1 MKDISLCIID
11 DIVSVVDGVA
21 TQIDWKAH
29 GITVCG
35 TALNGENGLALIE
48 RLRPDIILTDIRM
61 PKLDGLEMTKRVKE
75 ICPHSKV
82 LLFTGYTD
90 FEYAQQAV
98 RLGAF
103 DFITKPFSLTQIE
116 QAILKAKQAVVQ
128 QRAKTLER
136 EQLQRKLDE
145 SMPTL
150 LQQYLNLFIRHRT
163 DEDSARERW
172 KFLQIDVEPEKLA
185 ILVLHIDRFSERS
198 GTLPVQEIELLRFSL
213 QNIVEETVQAYT
225 KGIVFRE
232 SESRFAVVYN
242 EPDDRTGVVIAERCR
257 RNIERY
263 TRYTV
268 SVGVGG
274 TVERISDLPDSY
286 EQAMSALS
294 YHFYTEGNS
303 VVVYTDIERTVLMPP
318 RYSPDLEQEM
328 LLALRSGN
336 RSLALKLL
344 DELLGELTRAERQP
358 DPRLFT
364 GVLHELAYRMLR
376 VFREKIDEEELAPL
390 LARVRDHWFAGSM
403 SLAEIRE
410 ELAGICE
417 MGCDCMER
425 KYNMDAA
432 RIIENAIRYI
442 RDNLHADLS
451 VSSCARQVHLSG
463 SYFANLF
470 KKTTGTT
477 FHQFVT
483 QERME
488 RAKHML
494 LADKQVQEI
503 AEALGYEE
511 RRYFTEVFKKQVGM
525 TPSEFRHTYLSHLA
539 DANAPGEPL

>member
-1 MKDISLCIID
+1 MTDISLCIID
-11 DIVSVVDGVA
+11 DIKSVVDGVA
-21 TQIDWKAH
+21 TRIDWKAH
-29 GITVCG
+29 GIRVCG
-35 TALNGENGLALIE
+35 TALNGEIGLALIE
-48 RLRPDIILTDIRM
+48 RHRPDIILTDIRM
-61 PKLDGLEMTKRVKE
+61 PKLDGLELTRRVKE

-103 DFITKPFSLTQIE
+103 DFIAKPFSLTQIE
-116 QAILKAKQAVVQ
+116 QAIIEAKKEVVE
-128 QRAKTLER
+128 QRAKWLEQ

-150 LQQYLNLFIRHRT
+150 LQEYLNLFIRHRMT
-163 DEDSARERW
+163 EDSARERW
-172 KFLQIDVEPEKLA
+172 KFLQIDVDPEKLA
-185 ILVLHIDRFSERS
+185 IMVLHIDRFSERR
-198 GTLPVQEIELLRFSL
+198 GTLAVQEMELLRFSL
-213 QNIVEETVQAYT
+213 QNIVEETMRAYT

-232 SESRFAVVYN
+232 SETRFAVVYN
-242 EPDDRTGVVIAERCR
+242 EPEEGMGAEIAERCR
-257 RNIERY
+257 HNIERY

-274 TVERISDLPDSY
+274 VVERISDLPNSY

-303 VVVYTDIERTVLMPP
+303 VVIYTDIERTDLLPP
-318 RYSPDLEQEM
+318 RYSPDLEQE
-328 LLALRSGN
+328 LLLSLRSGN

-344 DELLGELTRAERQP
+344 DDLLGELTRVERQP
-358 DPRLFT
+358 DPRLIT
-364 GVLHELAYRMLR
+364 GVLHELTYRLLR

-390 LARVRDHWFAGSM
+390 LTRVREHWLTELM

-410 ELAGICE
+410 ELMNICAI
-417 MGCDCMER
+417 GCECIER
-425 KYNMDAA
+425 KYNSDSA
-432 RIIENAIRYI
+432 RIIEKAIRYI
-442 RDNLHADLS
+442 RDHLHADLS
-451 VSSCARQVHLSG
+451 VSYCARQVHLSG

-470 KKTTGTT
+470 KKMTGTT

-483 QERME
+483 QERIE
-488 RAKHML
+488 QAKKML
-494 LADKQVQEI
+494 LADMQVQEI

-525 TPSEFRHTYLSHLA
+525 TPSEFRQTYISHSSETQEELH
-539 DANAPGEPL
+539 

>member
-1 MKDISLCIID
+1 MTDISLCIID
-11 DIVSVVDGVA
+11 DIKSVVDGVA
-21 TQIDWKAH
+21 TRIDWKAH

-35 TALNGENGLALIE
+35 TALNGEKGLELIE
-48 RLRPDIILTDIRM
+48 RCRPDIILTDIRM
-61 PKLDGLEMTKRVKE
+61 PKLDGLELTRRVKE

-103 DFITKPFSLTQIE
+103 DFIAKPFSHTQIE

-128 QRAKTLER
+128 QQAKWLER

-150 LQQYLNLFIRHRT
+150 LQQYLNLFIRHRMA
-163 DEDSARERW
+163 EDRARDRW
-172 KFLQIDVEPEKLA
+172 KFLQIDLAPEKLA
-185 ILVLHIDRFSERS
+185 IMVLHIDRFSERR
-198 GTLPVQEIELLRFSL
+198 GMLVVQEMELLLFSL
-213 QNIVEETVQAYT
+213 QNIVEETVRAYT
-225 KGIVFRE
+225 KGLVFRE

-242 EPDDRTGVVIAERCR
+242 ETEERIGTEMAESCR
-257 RNIERY
+257 LNIEQY
-263 TRYTV
+263 TRNTV

-274 TVERISDLPDSY
+274 VVERISDLPDSF

-303 VVVYTDIERTVLMPP
+303 VVVYADIERTDPMLP

-328 LLALRSGN
+328 LHSLRSGN
-336 RSLALKLL
+336 RSMALKLL
-344 DELLGELTRAERQP
+344 DDLLGELTRAERQP
-358 DPRLFT
+358 DPRLLT

-376 VFREKIDEEELAPL
+376 VFREKVDEDELAPL
-390 LARVRDHWFAGSM
+390 LTRVREHWLTASI

-410 ELAGICE
+410 ELASICE
-417 MGCDCMER
+417 IGCDCIER
-425 KYNMDAA
+425 KYNLDSAL
-432 RIIENAIRYI
+432 IVEKAIQYI
-442 RDNLHADLS
+442 RNHLHADLS
-451 VSSCARQVHLSG
+451 VSSCARHVHLSR

-470 KKTTGTT
+470 KKMTGTT
-477 FHQFVT
+477 FHHFVT

-488 RAKHML
+488 RAKQML
-494 LADKQVQEI
+494 LADMQVQEI
-503 AEALGYEE
+503 AEALGYGE

-525 TPSEFRHTYLSHLA
+525 TPSEFRQTYVSH
-539 DANAPGEPL
+539 

>member
-1 MKDISLCIID
+1 MTDISLCIID
-11 DIVSVVDGVA
+11 DIKSVLDGIA

-35 TALNGENGLALIE
+35 TAFNGEDGLALIE

-61 PKLDGLEMTKRVKE
+61 PKLDGLELTRKVKE
-75 ICPHSKV
+75 ICPRSKV

-150 LQQYLNLFIRHRT
+150 LQQYLNLFIRHRMA
-163 DEDSARERW
+163 EDSARERW
-172 KFLQIDVEPEKLA
+172 RFLQIGVEPERLA

-198 GTLPVQEIELLRFSL
+198 GALSVQEIELLRFSL
-213 QNIVEETVQAYT
+213 QKIVEETVRAYT
-225 KGIVFRE
+225 KGIAFRE
-232 SESRFAVVYN
+232 SEERFAVVYN
-242 EPDDRTGVVIAERCR
+242 EPDDRTGAEMAESCR
-257 RNIERY
+257 HNIERY

-274 TVERISDLPDSY
+274 VVERISDLPDSY
-286 EQAMSALS
+286 EQAMLALS

-303 VVVYTDIERTVLMPP
+303 VVVYADIERTGMMPP

-344 DELLGELTRAERQP
+344 DELLGELTRVERQP
-358 DPRLFT
+358 DPRLLT
-364 GVLHELAYRMLR
+364 SVLHELAYRMLR
-376 VFREKIDEEELAPL
+376 VFREKIDEKELAPL
-390 LARVRDHWFAGSM
+390 LARVRDHWLAGSM

-410 ELAGICE
+410 ELAGICA

-425 KYNMDAA
+425 KYNSDAA

-442 RDNLHADLS
+442 RDHLHTDLS

-477 FHQFVT
+477 FHLFVT

-488 RAKHML
+488 RAKQML
-494 LADKQVQEI
+494 LADMQVQEI

-539 DANAPGEPL
+539 DASAPGE